1 MATLGAMDVAASGGR
16 YALRAGLQALGD
28 WCLEGLLAG
37 RCLLPASLQG
47 KDWAEPVRG
56 RVQMN
61 RADYVWE
68 RSINVCLDSASLV
81 LFAKSNWLP
90 ASCVEL
96 QFHCLMF
103 IALQTF

>member
-1 MATLGAMDVAASGGR
+1 MATLGAKDVAASGGR

-56 RVQMN
+56 
-61 RADYVWE
+61 
-68 RSINVCLDSASLV
+68 SA
-81 LFAKSNWLP
+81 N
-90 ASCVEL
+90 E
-96 QFHCLMF
+96 
-103 IALQTF
+103 